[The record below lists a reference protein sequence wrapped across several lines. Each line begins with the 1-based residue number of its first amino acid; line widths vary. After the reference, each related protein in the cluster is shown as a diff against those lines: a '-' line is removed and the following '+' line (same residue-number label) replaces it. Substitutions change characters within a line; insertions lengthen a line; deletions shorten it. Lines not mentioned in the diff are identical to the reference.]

1 VNPTLAVIGLNF
13 QDSPATIRERFWI
26 SEPRRGEAL
35 HHLVRSEGIDE
46 VVVLATGNRTEFI
59 LWAED
64 VPSASNSVLRFLTQ
78 EYQLTLSEW
87 AHFYRLM
94 DDVALLHIFRVASG
108 VEAFNVRELNLL
120 AEVSDAWTQSK
131 RAGCTGRFL
140 DSVLQQA
147 LMVAKRVGT
156 EVQPCDRMCDRQL
169 NPDAACATAD
179 RILTEEVGGFLQQL
193 TVGKA
198 QPAISA
204 LRRHLDELCGEEL
217 EVLREE
223 FGPFT
228 ADQEQVLA
236 AFAAH
241 VKQRIASS
249 LAREF
254 KEYPDRSE
262 PEVLCAALHRLLG
275 MEREPSIAARTRN

>member
-1 VNPTLAVIGLNF
+1 M
-13 QDSPATIRERFWI
+13 RERFWI

-59 LWAED
+59 LWAGD

-94 DDVALLHIFRVASG
+94 DDVALLHIFRVAAG
-108 VEAFNVRELNLL
+108 VEAFNAREPNLF
-120 AEVSDAWTQSK
+120 AEISDAWTQSK
-131 RAGCTGRFL
+131 HAGYTGRFL
-140 DSVLQQA
+140 DSILKQA
-147 LMVAKRVGT
+147 LTVASRLRT
-156 EVQPCDRMCDRQL
+156 EVRPNDSRHGQEL
-169 NPDAACATAD
+169 NSDAACATAE
-179 RILTEEVGGFLQQL
+179 RVLTQEVHGFLQQL
-193 TVGKA
+193 TIGKA

-204 LRRHLDELCGEEL
+204 VRRHLDELCGEEL

-241 VKQRIASS
+241 IKQRIASS

-254 KEYPDRSE
+254 KEFPDRSE

-275 MEREPSIAARTRN
+275 MEREPSIAARARN